1 MTGFESKRQAAQAK
15 LDDDDAQVYI
25 AEYEAALL
33 VSYQSGFA
41 DGKKAAQPEQE
52 PVAWRT
58 FDGEGGY
65 DYRTYDDNEN
75 YHDEWGK
82 RNPNHKGW
90 VEPVYT
96 TPPAAQRP
104 WVGLTDEDRR
114 KFAAAQYGWEDLLIA
129 AEAKLKERNRGATTH
144 CQCAACKN
152 GNIHDSDCSV
162 HNGDALP
169 VGPCDCSLA
178 TPPVQPAEPAQKF
191 YQPAANE
198 AVEIL
203 KSLGYVYEPTY
214 TGLAWV
220 AKKSAQ
226 PEQEPKKLW
235 LWKNFVDGKPE
246 YWAFDNA
253 FPVYLECDDPQTLGE
268 PCGYA
273 IFKPSRE
280 GRTDI
285 IDGEVLLRIKKVA
298 AQRPWQGLTDE
309 DRRKFAAAQYG
320 WEDLLIAAEAKLK
333 ERNT

>member
-226 PEQEPKKLW
+226 LEQEPSQWRDMVVVSL
-235 LWKNFVDGKPE
+235 V
-246 YWAFDNA
+246 
-253 FPVYLECDDPQTLGE
+253 
-268 PCGYA
+268 
-273 IFKPSRE
+273 RE
-280 GRTDI
+280 GINKHKARELADHFATTPAVQRKPLTANEILNLMPSSIPADH
-285 IDGEVLLRIKKVA
+285 DGALM
-298 AQRPWQGLTDE
+298 D
-309 DRRKFAAAQYG
+309 FARS
-320 WEDLLIAAEAKLK
+320 IEAKLK